1 MGDKKPANYPVNHNE
16 AAIENNSKNVQTNMQ
31 QVSVPLHL
39 VFKSLKDSGM
49 SEEDIYETVFRLGLN
64 IGKLV

>member
-1 MGDKKPANYPVNHNE
+1 MGDKKPASYPVNHNE

-31 QVSVPLHL
+31 QVSVPLHQ
-39 VFKSLKDSGM
+39 VFKSLKDSGI
-49 SEEDIYETVFRLGLN
+49 SEANIFEIVFRLGLN